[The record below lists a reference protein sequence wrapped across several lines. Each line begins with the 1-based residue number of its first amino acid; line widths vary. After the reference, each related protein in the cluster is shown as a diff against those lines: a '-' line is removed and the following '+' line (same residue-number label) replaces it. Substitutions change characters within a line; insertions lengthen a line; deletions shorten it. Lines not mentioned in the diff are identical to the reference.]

1 MEIRAH
7 LTNEELTEA
16 VRNPGR
22 GLVAHLDVCDSCRK
36 EVGRLRRALD
46 TGLVEAAP
54 SEHFWRQQRAAIQE
68 RIEVV
73 REARR
78 QRTPRLAWAALAATV
93 LLGTLWMNDSEKPVM
108 QQHQQVQVDDQEL
121 MIAVDHAMQS
131 DVPEALE
138 PASLLAQEIGQADGT
153 QSNARTH
160 SKEAVDEN

>member
-7 LTNEELTEA
+7 LTDDELTEA
-16 VRNPGR
+16 VSNPGR
-22 GLVAHLDVCDSCRK
+22 GLAAHLDVCDSCRM

-46 TGLVEAAP
+46 AGLPEAVP
-54 SEHFWRQQRAAIQE
+54 SEDFWQRQRAAIQQ

-78 QRTPRLAWAALAATV
+78 QRAPRLAWAALAATV
-93 LLGTLWMNDSEKPVM
+93 LLGTLWMNDSEKPVT
-108 QQHQQVQVDDQEL
+108 HQSVQIDDQEL

-138 PASLLAQEIGQADGT
+138 PASLLAQEMDQSSGT
-153 QSNARTH
+153 QSSSRSH